1 VGKAYAQEAPMLEE
15 KTKRETQDE
24 IEAARQLFLKTGRRT
39 RRLKAESTAHASIA
53 KPRKQRLGLYA

>member
-1 VGKAYAQEAPMLEE
+1 MLEE